1 MITNIILFCPCDNK
15 GWQRRGEKDSKEK
28 PCLYGNKFLFPI
40 AQYKHWIIIPTVSPH
55 SFSHFKEEFNVTGGR
70 DSRTL
75 KMALVPGI
83 TPIVAPMHFR
93 VCSRKGN
100 DQLGNY
106 RKRKPA
112 KSSSYLPNR

>member
-1 MITNIILFCPCDNK
+1 MTIK
-15 GWQRRGEKDSKEK
+15 GGRGGGKKTQKK

-100 DQLGNY
+100 DQ
-106 RKRKPA
+106 
-112 KSSSYLPNR
+112 